1 MMISTCSLSHAFGVA
16 PRCRTDPLF
25 ASAAKRS
32 GMLVPSASVQDT
44 RPTSIVV
51 QSVLAGLAI
60 KQCGRSASH
69 AAIQHTWAVWKNGSR
84 TSTARAGA
92 RQVDVD
98 AIVRPVLRGEN
109 DYKNRCARK
118 KMQG

>member
-1 MMISTCSLSHAFGVA
+1 MINTCSLSHAFGVA

-32 GMLVPSASVQDT
+32 GMLVPSASVYDMF
-44 RPTSIVV
+44 PTSIMV
-51 QSVLAGLAI
+51 QSVVTELAI

-84 TSTARAGA
+84 TSIARAGA

-98 AIVRPVLRGEN
+98 VIVRQVLRGEN
-109 DYKNRCARK
+109 EYKNRCMRK
-118 KMQG
+118 KM